1 MNVVAFRGEK
11 KVEPS
16 VDSARARL
24 LMQDPNMPVQ
34 LTLPAKDAAL
44 LAYITDEFAR
54 HLAPRSAEG
63 DQLVDDAAKI
73 SNLLSD
79 CLLARGGV

>member
-1 MNVVAFRGEK
+1 MNVVALHGDNGSDA
-11 KVEPS
+11 P

-24 LMQDPNMPVQ
+24 MMQDPNIPVQ

-54 HLAPRSAEG
+54 HLAPRSVEG

-79 CLLARGGV
+79 CLLARGGI